1 MLNLVCINFYLCESF
16 FIYFNGGKF
25 LYFFDNGKYMIGYF
39 LVIFGINKLFLKYNR
54 LFWVLELMLFRIKK
68 KNVLI
73 IVCNIILYDNSL

>member
-1 MLNLVCINFYLCESF
+1 MKVFLYILMGEN
-16 FIYFNGGKF
+16 F